1 MQGSVAEKWDVLKGA
16 LCGEAKAVLGYEDR
30 KSEAAL
36 RSSIDE
42 RNRLYALW
50 LSTGRLRDRK
60 KHAEAHRCV
69 RQQVRAA
76 KDAWFLQRQREGDII
91 IIMEAGWC
99 GAASG
104 TSSEVGEVWS
114 WCSQQAAVRDEDGS
128 VCSLRLSSRGGDSI
142 SPRFSTYRVSS
153 VQKKGQTEINEA

>member
-1 MQGSVAEKWDVLKGA
+1 MQDSVAEKWDVLKGA
-16 LCGEAKAVLGYEDR
+16 LCDEAKAVLGYEDR
-30 KSEAAL
+30 KQPDWFRENEAAL
-36 RSSIDE
+36 RSSMDE

-60 KHAEAHRCV
+60 KHAEARRYV

-76 KDAWFLQRQREGDII
+76 KDAWFQRKAAEAEREGD
-91 IIMEAGWC
+91 MEA

-114 WCSQQAAVRDEDGS
+114 RCCQQ
-128 VCSLRLSSRGGDSI
+128 L
-142 SPRFSTYRVSS
+142 
-153 VQKKGQTEINEA
+153 